1 MRRLE
6 HHNRINRNPRKRSNR
21 RNNHGRHSGKAHS
34 GHRNTTFYPGHQ
46 EVPTALPDTI
56 VAGRCRIRRFPARE
70 IHRGDVWFA
79 QLGLHPGTCVEEGC
93 RPVVVLSN
101 EEANMKREVAT
112 VVPMT
117 TKHKRYYLPTHV
129 PVTEADLTD
138 RDEGRTFK
146 PCLTMAEQITTISRQ
161 AFVSYMGR
169 ITDGLKLREIEEAV
183 AGHLEFS
190 TPAPFDPVP
199 ITQVPADICDP
210 GYAGYA
216 GYAGCAGSHVSPG
229 SNDAGTDET
238 QER

>member
-1 MRRLE
+1 MTRLE
-6 HHNRINRNPRKRSNR
+6 HHNRINRSPRKRGNHGNR
-21 RNNHGRHSGKAHS
+21 RNSHSGHSGKAYS
-34 GHRNTTFYPGHQ
+34 NRKNTAFYPGRQ
-46 EVPTALPDTI
+46 EVLTALPDT
-56 VAGRCRIRRFPARE
+56 VAAGRCRIRRFPARE

-190 TPAPFDPVP
+190 ASAPVTPVP
-199 ITQVPADICDP
+199 ITPVPADACDP
-210 GYAGYA
+210 GYAGSI
-216 GYAGCAGSHVSPG
+216 GIEDS
-229 SNDAGTDET
+229 DET
-238 QER
+238 QLP